1 MIPIITQ
8 PHRSLHRK
16 KSDGL
21 KKLTN
26 IEDQNTYT
34 DMRVHK
40 QEAELEQNILRSV
53 KEMQYIHKIQ
63 VLCFNQSDKCIMD
76 WKPNSI
82 LIITR

>member
-16 KSDGL
+16 KFDGL
-21 KKLTN
+21 KKVTN
-26 IEDQNTYT
+26 IEDQHKYT
-34 DMRVHK
+34 DMLLHK

-63 VLCFNQSDKCIMD
+63 VLCYQINA
-76 WKPNSI
+76 
-82 LIITR
+82 